1 MNTGQSKKDAE
12 ELRHEDAQSRAREE
26 HALLMVKGVQE
37 QAVTQRAYADE
48 IALENGR
55 LAREGVELARMI
67 NDKEASEQRLT
78 DHIKNLDA
86 NVSLSLPLSR
96 LIHVLIRSLLPPL
109 MLLQT
114 LHTHT
119 HNMLPSAC

>member
-1 MNTGQSKKDAE
+1 MMVE
-12 ELRHEDAQSRAREE
+12 RVEE
-26 HALLMVKGVQE
+26 HTVM
-37 QAVTQRAYADE
+37 QRAYVDL